1 MSKAYVLQYRNP
13 KKKDWRDWVAFS
25 FCPNLEYAQRE
36 LVNTFRIHKEQ
47 ARRQL
52 QRKWDTL
59 MQGAKDLPTGKVL
72 EYGSRQWRIMME

>member
-1 MSKAYVLQYRNP
+1 MSKAYMLQYRNP

-25 FCPNLEYAQRE
+25 FCPSLEYAQQE
-36 LVNTFRIHKEQ
+36 LMNIFRTHKGQ

-59 MQGAKDLPTGKVL
+59 IQGAKDLPIGKVL
-72 EYGSRQWRIMME
+72 EYGSCQWRIMLE

>member
-36 LVNTFRIHKEQ
+36 LVNTFRVHKEQ
-47 ARRQL
+47 ARRRL

-59 MQGAKDLPTGKVL
+59 MQSAKDLPIGKVL
-72 EYGSRQWRIMME
+72 EYGSCQWRIMLD